1 MSSGVS
7 LWRRCYN
14 LFKMIKR
21 RYRKILS
28 FFAGILIGL
37 ILWEVILPRLG
48 FKKKTQLN
56 REKRL
61 QKAAVE
67 YHDLAVSMGG
77 VLIKVGQWLS
87 ARLDVMPPAIT
98 QELMGLQD
106 EVPAE
111 NFQDVRQVIEA
122 EFDAPLEEY
131 FSEFSPEPIA
141 SASIGQV
148 HTARIRKR
156 TADEDAIEDQPVV
169 VKVQRPD
176 IELLV
181 ATDLAA
187 LRVVG
192 RWLEWYRP
200 IRRRVNVQLLIKEFS
215 TTLYE
220 EIDYLHEGKNAQTF
234 KENFADTPDVIV
246 PQVHWSH
253 TTRRVLTLDDVRA
266 IKITDYAGIEAAG
279 IDRQQV
285 AKRLFDVYLKQ
296 VFEHRFFHAD
306 PHPGNLF
313 VAPGEPGDD
322 GAVPFAL
329 VFVDFGMA
337 GRVMPNVVTGLQ
349 ELIFAVVA
357 RDADRVIKA
366 YQLLDVLLPGA
377 DLDRVRAVNERGFE
391 RFWGLTTPE
400 LMELGQAEALVFLD
414 EFRDLIYN
422 NPFQLPENLILLGRA
437 LAILNGMCTGLDENF
452 NVWHSVIPWAE
463 KLMKQAGRGSWKV
476 WAGETVDVVRILAS
490 LPRRTESIL
499 TRLEQGRLEM
509 RNPDLSHQVQ
519 RVSRSMRSLASA
531 VFFAAFLFGG
541 IQLYLAGEI
550 TLAVVL
556 GAGAGITLLVAAMP
570 GKRLN

>member
-1 MSSGVS
+1 
-7 LWRRCYN
+7 
-14 LFKMIKR
+14 
-21 RYRKILS
+21 
-28 FFAGILIGL
+28 
-37 ILWEVILPRLG
+37 
-48 FKKKTQLN
+48 
-56 REKRL
+56 
-61 QKAAVE
+61 
-67 YHDLAVSMGG
+67 MGG

-285 AKRLFDVYLKQ
+285 AKRLFDVYL
-296 VFEHRFFHAD
+296 
-306 PHPGNLF
+306 
-313 VAPGEPGDD
+313 
-322 GAVPFAL
+322 
-329 VFVDFGMA
+329 
-337 GRVMPNVVTGLQ
+337 
-349 ELIFAVVA
+349 
-357 RDADRVIKA
+357 
-366 YQLLDVLLPGA
+366 
-377 DLDRVRAVNERGFE
+377 
-391 RFWGLTTPE
+391 
-400 LMELGQAEALVFLD
+400 
-414 EFRDLIYN
+414 
-422 NPFQLPENLILLGRA
+422 
-437 LAILNGMCTGLDENF
+437 
-452 NVWHSVIPWAE
+452 
-463 KLMKQAGRGSWKV
+463 
-476 WAGETVDVVRILAS
+476 
-490 LPRRTESIL
+490 
-499 TRLEQGRLEM
+499 
-509 RNPDLSHQVQ
+509 
-519 RVSRSMRSLASA
+519 
-531 VFFAAFLFGG
+531 
-541 IQLYLAGEI
+541 
-550 TLAVVL
+550 
-556 GAGAGITLLVAAMP
+556 
-570 GKRLN
+570 